1 MLALRGYSG
10 MLTIPVLISI
20 RSNAHREE
28 AVEDETMT
36 MLTAGTLELTETE
49 AVIRYEEQIDESVPM
64 QQVTVTVGENGATMT
79 REGAYTTHMVFRM
92 GCRYEGQYRTPYG
105 DMDLAVYCTRLAY
118 DLGDD
123 GGGLEISYQ
132 LDLNGSFAAMHDME
146 LRVMVQ
152 GGNDESEE

>member
-1 MLALRGYSG
+1 

-20 RSNAHREE
+20 RSNAHRDE

-36 MLTAGTLELTETE
+36 MLTSGTLELTDDT

-64 QQVTVTVGENGATMT
+64 QQVTVTVDNNGVTMT

-105 DMDLAVYCTRLAY
+105 DMDLAVYCTRVAY

-123 GGGLEISYQ
+123 GGDVQLSYQ

-146 LRVMVQ
+146 LHLTAQ
-152 GGNDESEE
+152 GGGNESEE